1 MCKPAIRFRLS
12 ALLRVL
18 SLILT
23 TLASLALMT
32 PPASAAKRVALV
44 VGNSAYRSVP
54 ALPNP
59 ANDAAS
65 MRRVLEATGFDVI
78 HVADASSATF
88 RTTLEAFA
96 KAVEQAGQGSA
107 AVVYYA
113 GHAVQLE
120 GTNYLLPIDAKP
132 RSDADIRSQ
141 SISLRDILKRLDETG
156 AATKIVILDACRD
169 NPFAPEAGARGL
181 AATLLDGTEEKSEH
195 GLARVESKGGTLVA
209 FATSPGAQAADGAG
223 EHSPYTAALLNLLP
237 EPGLPVEQLF
247 RRVRLSV
254 HDTTSGLQTPW
265 ETSSLITDFSFVA
278 ATVAPKTAASV
289 GSTARL
295 ASARPTREALRA
307 LPAEEAYRT
316 VVFWNEPEIYRVYLE
331 IYPDDLRALWIHRT
345 LALRYEEIAWAEAVQ
360 MGDADSFRL
369 FQRLY
374 PGSLHG
380 AEALRLAST
389 SAPRAV
395 RMAALCG
402 PTTPTPTRGLT
413 APTRKVEKPAPTPP
427 KAKPERPER
436 KAEKA
441 PAPKPQR
448 NVRIRQPIETA
459 EEPVVRAPPAFDPGA
474 AIAIGVIGGAL
485 IGGTMDRGPRIV
497 RPRPYPYPDGGM
509 GPSRP
514 RPYPDG
520 GVGRG
525 GFQPNRDMTSKP
537 LGNGSWQ
544 SPRYVPR

>member
-1 MCKPAIRFRLS
+1 MCKPAIRSRLS

-120 GTNYLLPIDAKP
+120 GTNYLLPVDAKP
-132 RSDADIRSQ
+132 RSNADIRSQ

-169 NPFAPEAGARGL
+169 NPFAPKAGARGL

-278 ATVAPKTAASV
+278 GTVAPKTDASV

-295 ASARPTREALRA
+295 ASARPTHEALRA
-307 LPAEEAYRT
+307 LPTEEAYRT
-316 VVFWNEPEIYRVYLE
+316 AVFWNEPEIYRIYVE
-331 IYPDDLRALWIHRT
+331 IYPDNLRALWVHRT
-345 LALRYEEIAWAEAVQ
+345 LALRYEEIAWAEAVR

-380 AEALRLAST
+380 AEALRLASA

-402 PTTPTPTRGLT
+402 PT
-413 APTRKVEKPAPTPP
+413 APMPP
-427 KAKPERPER
+427 VASLPRPGR
-436 KAEKA
+436 SKS
-441 PAPKPQR
+441 PRRLRQR
-448 NVRIRQPIETA
+448 RRPSA
-459 EEPVVRAPPAFDPGA
+459 RSG
-474 AIAIGVIGGAL
+474 
-485 IGGTMDRGPRIV
+485 
-497 RPRPYPYPDGGM
+497 RPRRRPHR
-509 GPSRP
+509 SR
-514 RPYPDG
+514 
-520 GVGRG
+520 
-525 GFQPNRDMTSKP
+525 NAT
-537 LGNGSWQ
+537 
-544 SPRYVPR
+544 